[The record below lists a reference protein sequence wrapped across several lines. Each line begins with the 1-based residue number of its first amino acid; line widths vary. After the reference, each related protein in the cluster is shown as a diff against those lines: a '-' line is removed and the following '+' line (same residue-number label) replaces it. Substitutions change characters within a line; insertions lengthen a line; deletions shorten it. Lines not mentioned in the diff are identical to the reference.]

1 MEFLDVTLQP
11 REVIEEQVYV
21 KPRYNWIYENSINS
35 GKELIDL
42 DVKQE
47 FKYDK
52 YRTNT
57 TLSYHNETLLQANEM
72 NKNYHLSDKL
82 HYHYLFYSVR
92 KKTRYGKKKTEEDK
106 RIEKQMK
113 ADQELLTLIQDYYKY
128 NVIKAKQALM
138 ILTKEQIDFIIK
150 KQEKGG
156 IK

>member
-11 REVIEEQVYV
+11 REVVEEQVYV
-21 KPRYNWIYENSINS
+21 KPTYNWVYENSINS

-82 HYHYLFYSVR
+82 HYHYLYYSVR
-92 KKTRYGKKKTEEDK
+92 KKNRYGKKKTEEDK
-106 RIEKQMK
+106 RIEKQLK
-113 ADQELLTLIQDYYKY
+113 AEQELLAIIRSYYKY
-128 NVIKAKQALM
+128 NVVKAKQALM
-138 ILTKEQIDFIIK
+138 ILTKEQVDIIRK

-156 IK
+156 IT